1 MSVLKNNVIDC
12 TSSLWVCV
20 GQEAGIEAAVH
31 LLNSIYNDE
40 HNDTVLLVDASNAFN
55 SLKRDLCLRN
65 ISYTCPAISAYV
77 KDCYNFPSRLF
88 IIAGK
93 ELKST
98 VDQHVNQYS
107 RHLNRKPGRGISV
120 CRQIFSSR
128 KIWWSEKMVVHFNKH
143 WSKIRFLAGTNKSMA
158 CG

>member
-1 MSVLKNNVIDC
+1 M
-12 TSSLWVCV
+12 

-93 ELKST
+93 ELKSNEGT
-98 VDQHVNQYS
+98 
-107 RHLNRKPGRGISV
+107 GRGDLVSTAIFGIGVTPLINMLTNIVATSTESQV
-120 CRQIFSSR
+120 GVLAYADKFSSAGKFDDLR
-128 KIWWSEKMVVHFNKH
+128 KWWYTLTSIGPKFG
-143 WSKIRFLAGTNKSMA
+143 F
-158 CG
+158 